1 MYQYINKSF
10 EFEYKELISMYPSMF
25 QTALYINSEILEE
38 YKDLIENMEHE
49 RIRNYDTFYRILF
62 IYIKVTM

>member
-1 MYQYINKSF
+1 
-10 EFEYKELISMYPSMF
+10 MYPSMF